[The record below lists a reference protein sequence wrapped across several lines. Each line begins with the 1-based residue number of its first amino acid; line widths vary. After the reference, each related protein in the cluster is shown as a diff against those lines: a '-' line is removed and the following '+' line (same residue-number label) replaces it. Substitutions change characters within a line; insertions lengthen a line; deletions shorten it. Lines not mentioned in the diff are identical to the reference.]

1 MWKAINFKDDIDYSD
16 FLTIRF
22 LRNLQFK
29 KCITFVELHQ
39 V

>member
-1 MWKAINFKDDIDYSD
+1 MESNYFKDDIEYND

-22 LRNLQFK
+22 LRNLRFK
-29 KCITFVELHQ
+29 KCITFVELLK